1 MGLTVERIPDLY
13 IPRKRI
19 TAHQIPGRSGDL
31 HQWDGAWEN
40 YPVRYQCWFKAAPTG
55 AQLRKVAAWLS
66 GAPAGARLS
75 DTYDPDVYRLATY
88 AGGVDVEN
96 IRNRYGRFIATFDCD
111 ARKFLKTGDTAL
123 NITGSGLLNNQT
135 GNTAYPLIEITGS
148 VSGLVK
154 INDVP
159 LLVRFPGYDDTRTLR
174 VDTYLREAWDI
185 TDGGETSMNEWIAG
199 TDFPLIVPGSN
210 TISIDGGIDSIRV
223 YPRWWQV

>member
-1 MGLTVERIPDLY
+1 MGLTVELIPDLY

-40 YPVRYQCWFKAAPTG
+40 YPVRYQCWFKATPTG

-66 GAPAGARLS
+66 DAPAGARLE
-75 DTYDPDVYRLATY
+75 DTYDDAVYRLATY
-88 AGGVDVEN
+88 VGGADVEN
-96 IRNRYGRFIATFDCD
+96 VRNRYGRFIVEFDCD
-111 ARKFLKTGDTAL
+111 ARKFLKSGDSAL
-123 NITGSGLLNNQT
+123 NITSSGLLNNQT
-135 GNTAYPLIEITGS
+135 GNTSYPLIELTGH
-148 VSGLVK
+148 VSGTVT
-154 INDVP
+154 INGVS
-159 LLVRFPGYDDTRTLR
+159 LLVRFPGTETKTLR

-199 TDFPLIVPGSN
+199 TDFPVIVPGSN
-210 TISIDGGIDSIRV
+210 AISIGGNVESVRV

>member
-1 MGLTVERIPDLY
+1 MGLTVELIPDLY

-40 YPVRYQCWFKAAPTG
+40 YSVRYQCWFKATPTG
-55 AQLRKVAAWLS
+55 AWLRKVAAWLS
-66 GAPAGARLS
+66 GAPDGARLS

-88 AGGVDVEN
+88 AGGADVAN
-96 IRNRYGRFIATFDCD
+96 IRNRYGRFIVEFDCD
-111 ARKFLKTGDTAL
+111 PRKFLKTGDSAL

-148 VSGLVK
+148 VSGVVDINGVK
-154 INDVP
+154 
-159 LLVRFPGYDDTRTLR
+159 LLVRFPGTETQTLR

-199 TDFPLIVPGSN
+199 RDFPVIVPGSN